1 VEVVVEDMSGKHLHT
16 HTQGGALYPFK
27 AVEVLESLGRLKE
40 ATLIVEACS
49 MLANEG
55 VKRATA
61 TEIASRCNLENGTDM
76 SPPVVGR
83 VLSAVGLR
91 VTVSSGVKRNVLDP
105 ARLGTMQ
112 DSLRERLDS
121 DAPVCQELV
130 NDLSELVTR
139 VAQLEDELAE
149 SINLI
154 GRQAE
159 LRKYLDEN
167 RKKTFNFAYLT
178 QEYHSLGMQLKN
190 QESLKTQ
197 IKDLREKVEDSSRL
211 EEEKAA
217 LEKTISERA
226 TTTSRM
232 EVERLRGEQE
242 LAALKSR
249 ASKSGA
255 RLSDIE
261 KLAEAITLTEL
272 KLELDDINRQLG
284 EKRTILDR
292 ALRRNRPLDEETL
305 S

>member
-1 VEVVVEDMSGKHLHT
+1 MSGKHLHT

-27 AVEVLESLGRLKE
+27 AVEALESLGRLKE

-55 VKRATA
+55 VKKATA

-83 VLSAVGLR
+83 ILSAVGLR
-91 VTVSSGVKRNVLDP
+91 VTVSTD
-105 ARLGTMQ
+105 T
-112 DSLRERLDS
+112 
-121 DAPVCQELV
+121 PVCQELV
-130 NDLSELVTR
+130 SDLGELVTR
-139 VAQLEDELAE
+139 VAQLEAELAQTL
-149 SINLI
+149 NLI
-154 GRQAE
+154 DRQSE
-159 LRKYLDEN
+159 LRKYVDEN

-178 QEYHSLGMQLKN
+178 QEYHSLGMQLKK

-197 IKDLREKVEDSSRL
+197 IQDLRGQLEDSSRL

-226 TTTSRM
+226 RTVSRM
-232 EVERLRGEQE
+232 ETERRREERE

-255 RLSDIE
+255 RLPHVE
-261 KLAEAITLTEL
+261 KLAEAMTLTEL
-272 KLELDDINRQLG
+272 KSELDDMKRQLG

-292 ALRRNRPLDEETL
+292 ALRRNRPFDEETL

>member
-1 VEVVVEDMSGKHLHT
+1 MPEKHLLT
-16 HTQGGALYPFK
+16 HAQGGAPYPFK
-27 AVEVLESLGRLKE
+27 AVEELESLGRLKE
-40 ATLIVEACS
+40 ATLIVEACA

-55 VKRATA
+55 VKKATA

-83 VLSAVGLR
+83 ILSAVGLR
-91 VTVSSGVKRNVLDP
+91 ATVSSGVKRSVLDP

-112 DSLRERLDS
+112 ASLQEKLDT
-121 DAPVCQELV
+121 DTPVCQELV
-130 NDLSELVTR
+130 SDLGELVTR
-139 VAQLEDELAE
+139 VARLEAELAQTL
-149 SINLI
+149 SLI
-154 GRQAE
+154 DRQAE
-159 LRKYLDEN
+159 LRKYVDEN

-178 QEYHSLGMQLKN
+178 QEYHSLGMQLKK

-197 IKDLREKVEDSSRL
+197 IQDLRGQLEDSSRL

-226 TTTSRM
+226 RTVSRM
-232 EVERLRGEQE
+232 ETERRREERE

-249 ASKSGA
+249 ASNSGA
-255 RLSDIE
+255 RLPHVE
-261 KLAEAITLTEL
+261 KLAEAMTLTEL
-272 KLELDDINRQLG
+272 RVEIDDVKRQLG

-292 ALRRNRPLDEETL
+292 ALGRNRPLDEKTL